1 MPTRTSLDVRYC
13 AQAAGGVLRGLDMT
27 LAQAGRTLRFSPV
40 PSHCLARHRCLAHA
54 MRMPS
59 ICLAHAHRGSVHP
72 RFTILA
78 WHSPYAWGRG
88 IAPSHELLTYSLTHL
103 PTYPLTHLPTYPLTH
118 LLTADS
124 AAMARATLVV
134 SYWSAPSSNLSWFDQ
149 PPCEAGGQGQD
160 ACGETVRLS
169 KLSLRPGPFKPL

>member
-13 AQAAGGVLRGLDMT
+13 TQAAGGVLRGLDMT

-54 MRMPS
+54 MCMPS
-59 ICLAHAHRGSVHP
+59 TCLPHAHSGSVPP
-72 RFTILA
+72 RFIVLA
-78 WHSPYAWGRG
+78 WHLPYAWGRVRPL
-88 IAPSHELLTYSLTHL
+88 ASHNEDLNSLNSPTYRLTHSL
-103 PTYPLTHLPTYPLTH
+103 TYPLTH